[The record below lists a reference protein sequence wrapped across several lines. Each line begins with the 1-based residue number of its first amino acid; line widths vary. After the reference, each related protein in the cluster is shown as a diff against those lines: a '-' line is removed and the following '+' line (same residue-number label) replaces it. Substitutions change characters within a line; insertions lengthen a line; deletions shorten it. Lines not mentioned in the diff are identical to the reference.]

1 MQLVNVANFL
11 FNCYCI
17 LIPFII
23 IVVILYLYFDIKGLY
38 YIKTLSLQKCLSQKP
53 TAFTKHLAQANMAIL
68 KQKNKYNL
76 SHLCD

>member
-1 MQLVNVANFL
+1 MQLVSVANFL

-17 LIPFII
+17 LILFII
-23 IVVILYLYFDIKGLY
+23 IVVISYLYFDIKGLY
-38 YIKTLSLQKCLSQKP
+38 YIKMFSLQKCLSQKP
-53 TAFTKHLAQANMAIL
+53 TAYTKYLAQTNMAIL